1 MLWIFVC
8 SGTTQF
14 HRFVFFFLLL
24 LLHFLI
30 QLKMGE
36 KVERM
41 LHNNFERCLRVALVC
56 SATNHYTFLCALI
69 LEFISKLPHGIFDAD
84 SAECCRFFVYVFYP
98 WSSVRIGECSKDIA
112 QNIKIAKLESINN
125 NGIFESEKKYYMFRS
140 GVEKP
145 LINCSKQRITS

>member
-1 MLWIFVC
+1 MDICVLRYNTVSQVC
-8 SGTTQF
+8 
-14 HRFVFFFLLL
+14 FFFVLAASPSLS
-24 LLHFLI
+24 HI
-30 QLKMGE
+30 TQNGK